1 MVMRVLSGWRRNLPA
16 TCNRPLGRRWNFHS
30 PRATEDLRRVFVHF
44 LAFREVLAALL
55 GNCYY
60 FWNGKI
66 SFVAYGNLWY
76 CCFRNV
82 NGPDVFTYFHLQFS
96 FGASSIK
103 CPQRN
108 DETFKSFSQREIL
121 EGINGVPRAS
131 RSSSLTVNSTQL
143 FANFST
149 SWRNTFYFITSG
161 AAAAAARR
169 RRNLVPLLA
178 AFILSLYNPGVLVW
192 LWNFVISLQRT
203 SNDIVVSWSLH
214 SYHFILFVP
223 QCSSCFL
230 MSPLNVHTVAITMAR
245 EIITITGYQKI
256 HWTIV
261 AHRWPLNIH
270 PGNASRSG

>member
-121 EGINGVPRAS
+121 EGINGAPRAS

-149 SWRNTFYFITSG
+149 FWRNTFYFITSG
-161 AAAAAARR
+161 AAARR
-169 RRNLVPLLA
+169 SELSSLTGCIHTITLQSWSPGMTMEFRHFTPAYIKRHCRVTIPTLVPFHFICTTMLEFFSNVTVKCPHRRNHNGA
-178 AFILSLYNPGVLVW
+178 RNYYYNGPPK
-192 LWNFVISLQRT
+192 N
-203 SNDIVVSWSLH
+203 
-214 SYHFILFVP
+214 
-223 QCSSCFL
+223 
-230 MSPLNVHTVAITMAR
+230 PLNNSCPQVAPKHT
-245 EIITITGYQKI
+245 
-256 HWTIV
+256 
-261 AHRWPLNIH
+261 
-270 PGNASRSG
+270 PG